1 MVNTILLTIR
11 SKIENASKA
20 EKILGEYILQN
31 VQMIPG
37 MSVAEL
43 SKQSG
48 VSQATI
54 VRFAQNLGVDGFKGL
69 KVELARCSMDDV
81 INGLYDEISPDDD
94 VDELKE
100 KLVIRIQHTLETTS
114 QGLDKDILQKTVD
127 LLVSVNV
134 IQVYGLGASNL
145 VAEDFTQKFSRIGL
159 NVINTQDTHEMA
171 ANFLTQHNRQVIFL
185 ISDSGETVE
194 TLTLAK
200 LAKKKNVPVISLTSN
215 TNSSLAK
222 ASDIHILTS
231 DSVPKDQVRS
241 AATTSLISQLYAVD
255 LIYYLYLQ
263 RDYDKNVQRLKESHL
278 LVDEYFAK
286 KTKKR

>member
-11 SKIENASKA
+11 SKMENASKA
-20 EKILGEYILQN
+20 EKILGEYILSN
-31 VQMIPG
+31 VQAIPG

-43 SKQSG
+43 SKNSG

-69 KVELARCSMDDV
+69 KMELARCSMDDV
-81 INGLYDEISPDDD
+81 TNGLYDEISPDDGI
-94 VDELKE
+94 DELKD

-114 QGLDKDILQKTVD
+114 QGLDNDVLRRTVD
-127 LLVSVNV
+127 LLDDVNV

-159 NVINTQDTHEMA
+159 NVINTQDTHTMA
-171 ANFLTQHNRQVIFL
+171 ANFLTQQHKQLVFL
-185 ISDSGETVE
+185 ISDSGETKE

-200 LAKKKNVPVISLTSN
+200 LAQEKKIPVISLTSN
-215 TNSSLAK
+215 AHSQLAQM
-222 ASDIHILTS
+222 SDIHILTS
-231 DSVPKDQVRS
+231 DSVPKDQIRS

-263 RDYDKNVQRLKESHL
+263 RDYDQNIQRLKESSL
-278 LVDEYFAK
+278 LVSKYFGK
-286 KTKKR
+286 KH